1 MKLQE
6 TMQNTQHKI
15 DLELAEEF
23 GENHYSSNV
32 DTPMVEGAFDVDD
45 EEKKKIIS
53 YHFSEIMKT
62 MGLDLEDDSLKGSPD
77 RVAKMYIDE
86 IFSRLNPKNKP
97 KDT

>member
-1 MKLQE
+1 
-6 TMQNTQHKI
+6 
-15 DLELAEEF
+15 
-23 GENHYSSNV
+23 
-32 DTPMVEGAFDVDD
+32 MVEGAFDVDD

-86 IFSRLNPKNKP
+86 IFSGLNPKKTNPRSRCLKISINTTSLFW
-97 KDT
+97 KKTYLFILTVNIILSQ